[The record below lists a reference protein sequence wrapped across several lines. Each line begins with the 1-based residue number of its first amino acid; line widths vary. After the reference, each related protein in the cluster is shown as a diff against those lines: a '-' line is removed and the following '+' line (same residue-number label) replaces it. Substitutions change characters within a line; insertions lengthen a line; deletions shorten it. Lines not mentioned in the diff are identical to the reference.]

1 MRISDWSSDVC
12 SSDLHKTK
20 ITTVAIAIQA
30 VAGVFT
36 APVAPDDLI
45 AVGSVTNGEDII
57 QAEDPTMTG
66 SIWNSARIY
75 LGKTATDG
83 FTLPLRG
90 PGGAPPPAAG
100 DWVPRRVFQAGGWAA
115 VGIASPIPGTAP
127 PGATPP

>member
-45 AVGSVTNGEDII
+45 AVGSVTNGEDLI
-57 QAEDPTMTG
+57 QAEDQTMTG
-66 SIWNSARIY
+66 QIWTSARIY
-75 LGKTATDG
+75 HGITATAC
-83 FTLPLRG
+83 LPLSLRA
-90 PGGAPPPAAG
+90 PRGAPDRKTG
-100 DWVPRRVFQAGGWAA
+100 VTG
-115 VGIASPIPGTAP
+115 
-127 PGATPP
+127 